1 MKIENVVQGSQE
13 WLDIRAGHFTASE
26 APAMLGLSKYKTRA
40 ELLREKAT
48 GVVRDV
54 DEATQRRFD
63 AGHAAETATRA
74 WAEREIGHDLFPS
87 TGTNEVDGLHLLAS
101 FDGITMDDSVSWEN
115 KLWNAEFAA
124 QVLDGIVPDTHWPQL
139 EHQMLVSGARKVLFT
154 VSDGG
159 NNIVSMWYE
168 SIPGRRAQ
176 VIAGWKQFAEDVAN
190 YEHVETQA
198 PVIGRAPETLPA
210 LHVEVTGMVTASNLL
225 QFKETAL
232 AVFKGINTD
241 LQTDAD
247 FADAEKTVK
256 WCKGV
261 EDRLEQTKQHAL
273 SQTASIDELF
283 QTMDAIKEEAKA
295 VRLKLDKLVKGEKEN
310 RKAEIVT
317 QARKA
322 IEQHVAELN
331 TRIGGNWMP
340 LTSSAVFAEVI
351 KGLKSIDSMR
361 DKVGTALSNAKIEA
375 NAMADR
381 ILINKD
387 SLTPHDW
394 PLVPDFAAICTKEP
408 GDFTAIV
415 AMRAQKRKED
425 DELRLEVELA
435 RIRQE
440 EEDRAKAN
448 VEAEQI
454 KARTAEVNKE
464 IINEVNPAQA
474 FTPEAKREAV
484 IEHQDEIKRF
494 IALHDFDNPHQVRA
508 ILVEFVKFQAASK
521 ALGNGQVPRVVA
533 AAWRHLA
540 PNAEVTGA

>member
-1 MKIENVVQGSQE
+1 MIIHDVTQGSHD
-13 WLDIRAGHFTASE
+13 WIILRAKYFTASE
-26 APAMLGLSKYKTRA
+26 APAMLGLSKYMTRA
-40 ELLREKAT
+40 ELIRQKAT
-48 GVVRDV
+48 GIVRDV
-54 DEATQRRFD
+54 DAATQARFD
-63 AGHAAETATRA
+63 AGHAAEASTRS
-74 WAEREIGHDLFPS
+74 WAEIFIGDDLYPV
-87 TGTNEVDGLHLLAS
+87 TGTSEVDGLNLLAS
-101 FDGITMDDSVSWEN
+101 FDGLTENAAVAWEN
-115 KLWNAEFAA
+115 KLWNESFAE
-124 QVLDGIVPDTHWPQL
+124 QVRSGAVPDTHWPQL

-154 VSDGG
+154 VSDGA

-168 SIPGRRAQ
+168 SIPARRAQ

-190 YEHVETQA
+190 YEHVETPA
-198 PVIGRAPETLPA
+198 PSIGRAPESLPA
-210 LHVEVTGMVTASNLL
+210 LHVEVTGMVTASNMRE
-225 QFKETAL
+225 FKETAL

-273 SQTASIDELF
+273 SQTASINELF

-295 VRLKLDKLVKGEKEN
+295 VRLKLDKFVKGEKEN

-317 QARKA
+317 HARKA
-322 IEQHVAELN
+322 IDAHVAALN
-331 TRIGGNWMP
+331 QRIGGNWMP

-474 FTPEAKREAV
+474 SITPEAKREAV

-521 ALGNGQVPRVVA
+521 VINQAYV
-533 AAWRHLA
+533 
-540 PNAEVTGA
+540 

>member
-1 MKIENVVQGSQE
+1 MKTWKINVEQGSYA
-13 WLDIRAGHFTASE
+13 WHANRDKSFNASDL
-26 APAMLGLSKYKTRA
+26 ACAMGIDPNGRKRSDLVHQY
-40 ELLREKAT
+40 AT
-48 GVVRDV
+48 GIKAEVSEYVEEKVFGRGKEIEALARPIIEARIGAGLYPEVFGGELDGMILGASLDGMTM
-54 DEATQRRFD
+54 DE
-63 AGHAAETATRA
+63 ETLFECKSRNA
-74 WAEREIGHDLFPS
+74 DLF
-87 TGTNEVDGLHLLAS
+87 A
-101 FDGITMDDSVSWEN
+101 SVSN
-115 KLWNAEFAA
+115 
-124 QVLDGIVPDTHWPQL
+124 GIIPEGYKPQL
-139 EHQMLVSGARKVLFT
+139 EQCMLLSGARKALFV
-154 VSDGG
+154 VSDGTEEG
-159 NNIVSMWYE
+159 TISCEYAPDKE
-168 SIPGRRAQ
+168 LRAK
-176 VIAGWKQFAEDVAN
+176 IGPTWKQFAEDVAN

-198 PVIGRAPETLPA
+198 QVIGRAPESLPA

-283 QTMDAIKEEAKA
+283 RTMDAIKDEAKA

-322 IEQHVAELN
+322 IEEYVAALN
-331 TRIGGNWMP
+331 TRIGGNWMVP
-340 LTSSAVFAEVI
+340 ISGAVFAEVI

-361 DKVGTALSNAKIEA
+361 DKVGTALSNLKIEA

-381 ILINKD
+381 IQINKD
-387 SLTPHDW
+387 SLTSHDW

-408 GDFTAIV
+408 GDFTAVV

-425 DELRLEVELA
+425 EEQRLEAERA

-440 EEDRAKAN
+440 EEARAKAK
-448 VEAEQI
+448 VEAEQAAAAVVAPAANDAPSLTQVLHAAAPEPI
-454 KARTAEVNKE
+454 AKALTTEQKA
-464 IINEVNPAQA
+464 
-474 FTPEAKREAV
+474 EAV
-484 IEHQDEIKRF
+484 IEHQDEIAAFMASR
-494 IALHDFDNPHQVRA
+494 DFGKDANKVRA
-508 ILVEFVKFQAASK
+508 AIIEFIKFQAERALRK
-521 ALGNGQVPRVVA
+521 AA
-533 AAWRHLA
+533 
-540 PNAEVTGA
+540 